1 LAIRQPPYNN
11 DHVFPGCFAS
21 PSALASSMS
30 SPLPSV
36 ASLELDALL
45 QARLHDP
52 FRYLGLHREAS
63 SWVLRVFH
71 PHADAVWLRLPS
83 GLRPLENVHPAGLF
97 EWRGPEAP
105 PAPYVLGV
113 SEGGHVRDVHDPY
126 AFVPAL
132 SGHDLYLFNEG
143 RLRQAWRTLGAHSEQ
158 RNGVSGVRFAVWAPN
173 AERVSVV
180 GDFNRWDGR
189 VHPMGV
195 HGSSGVWE
203 LFIPGLSG
211 GELYKF
217 EIRNRDSGEVLVKSD
232 PYGREFERR
241 PSTAAR
247 VPRDARYEWGDQ
259 AWMSARASWDWLHA
273 PVSIYEAHLGSWKRH
288 PDGRFYSYDE
298 LAEHL
303 VPYVKDMGFT
313 HVELL
318 PVTEHPLDESWG
330 YQTTGY
336 FAATTRFGE
345 PDGLRALIDAF
356 HRAGIGVILDWV
368 PAHFPTDAFALARF
382 DGTALYEH
390 ADPRRGMHQD
400 WGTHIFNYGRN
411 EVRSFLLSSA
421 HYWLEQFHADGL
433 RVDAVASM
441 LYLDYSR
448 KAGQWLPNKY
458 GGRENLEAI
467 EFLRELNVMVHEEFP
482 GALTCAEES
491 TAWPMVSRPTY
502 VGGLGFSM
510 KWNMGWM
517 NDTLS
522 YIRLDPVYRRFN
534 HNQLT
539 FGQLYAYTENFLLP
553 LSHDEVVHGKGS
565 LLDKMPGDTWQEFA
579 NLRLLFTYQFTAP
592 GKKLNFMGNEL
603 AQGREWKSGFELDWG
618 LLAMHWHDGVQR
630 MLRDLNRLHRE
641 VLALHEQ
648 DFVQDGF
655 AWIDCHD
662 ADQSTL
668 SFMRRARD
676 GSSVV
681 VVLNFTPVPRYS
693 YRIGLPSGGLWREI
707 FNSDS
712 AYYSGS
718 NVGNFAVEADALP
731 WMGFPYSAAVTL
743 PPLAGIILEPA
754 RG

>member
-1 LAIRQPPYNN
+1 MSQP
-11 DHVFPGCFAS
+11 VSTVTAS
-21 PSALASSMS
+21 
-30 SPLPSV
+30 
-36 ASLELDALL
+36 ELDALL

-52 FRYLGLHREAS
+52 FRYLGLQREAS
-63 SWVLRVFH
+63 GWVLRVFH
-71 PHADAVWLRLPS
+71 PHADAVWLRSPS
-83 GLRPLENVHPAGLF
+83 SLSPFESAHPAGLF
-97 EWRGPEAP
+97 EWRGAAAP

-113 SEGGHVRDVHDPY
+113 SEGGRMRDVHDPY

-143 RLRQAWRTLGAHSEQ
+143 RLRQAWRTLGVHLEQ
-158 RNGVSGVRFAVWAPN
+158 RDGVSGVRFAVWAPN

-203 LFIPGLSG
+203 LFIPELSG
-211 GELYKF
+211 GELYKY
-217 EIRNRDSGEVLVKSD
+217 EIRNRDSGEVLVKTD

-247 VPRDARYEWGDQ
+247 VPREAGYQWGDQ
-259 AWMSARASWDWLHA
+259 AWMNARSSWDWLHA
-273 PVSIYEAHLGSWKRH
+273 PMSTYEVHLGSWKRH
-288 PDGRFYSYDE
+288 PDGRFYSYQE

-356 HRAGIGVILDWV
+356 HRVGIGVILDWV

-421 HYWLEQFHADGL
+421 HYWLEEFHADGL

-448 KAGQWLPNKY
+448 KAGEWLPNKY
-458 GGRENLEAI
+458 GGRENIEAI
-467 EFLRELNVMVHEEFP
+467 EFLRDLNVMVHEEFP

-491 TAWPMVSRPTY
+491 TSWPMVSRPTY

-522 YIRLDPVYRRFN
+522 FIRLDPVFRRFN

-579 NLRLLFTYQFTAP
+579 NLRLLFTYQYTSP

-603 AQGREWKSGFELDWG
+603 AQGREWKSGFELEWG
-618 LLAMHWHDGVQR
+618 LLAVHWHNGVQH

-641 VLALHEQ
+641 VPALHEQ
-648 DFVQDGF
+648 DFVSDGF

-668 SFMRRARD
+668 SFIRRARD
-676 GSSVV
+676 GASVV
-681 VVLNFTPVPRYS
+681 AVLNFTPVPRYS
-693 YRIGLPSGGLWREI
+693 YRIGLPSGGRWNEI

-718 NVGNFAVEADALP
+718 NVGNLAVDADALP